1 MGLPKAAVSL
11 LGIQPGEERSA
22 SLMLA
27 HSFAMGVGTTFFETA
42 ASALFLA
49 HFGAPLLPYVYI
61 AAAVLNTLTG
71 LLYTGVQHRV
81 PFRTL
86 MVATLLLLLCATG
99 AFRVGLLVGS
109 AGALVFLLLVFYRIV
124 SALTD
129 LEYWAVATRLYDVRQ
144 AKRLFGVIGS
154 GEVVARIAGS
164 FSVPLLVGRIG
175 VANLL
180 LISAAGLAACLLLVV
195 TVLRPQPGNAARA
208 PLRMGAP
215 RPAGGVAAMLSLVQ
229 GPYLRLLLAITF
241 FAILSKY
248 LVDYAFL
255 AQMKGRYGGER
266 ELASFFGLFSGATQL
281 LSLATRLLVS
291 GPLLARH
298 GIRVGLL
305 VLPLAHAFCT
315 GLLVLAAARGGAG
328 AAAVFWLVMM
338 NQAIYKTLKHPID
351 NPSFKVMYQP
361 LRPEQ
366 RLAAQIVVETIITP
380 LTTGLA
386 GGMMLLFTVVMSPD
400 PVLFSCAMLAVFA
413 GWFFVAVRGGHAYSH
428 ALSEAL
434 RSRIVDEELDLDD
447 ERTIAVV
454 KESLRST
461 RAAEVV
467 FALDLLEKA
476 RRPELGS
483 ILLGLLDHPSP
494 DVRSSV
500 LSRLEGLRPPAAADA
515 VAAGLAQEPS
525 GEVRAAALRC
535 LCAIGGPEAPAAV
548 AAYLGDPDPQVARA
562 AMIGL
567 LGRGDWA
574 TSSAAASRLASMAGS
589 AVPEERAAAAHVI
602 GQAGQTGFQ
611 EILRGLLDDGT
622 AAVRRAALRA
632 ASRVKDGEL
641 WPVVTAS
648 LGEPA
653 FADLAGLALT
663 AGGAGALPA
672 LEAAWDRDPRS
683 RVRSRIAAVWGRI
696 GGTPAIALLR
706 PQMGYPDERV
716 RHAVLESLRRCGYRA
731 GEAESDGIGRKI
743 SVEAAD
749 AAWALGVIGDL
760 AGDARLRILV
770 DALEREVEGARQRI
784 LLLLSF
790 IHDPTTIQR
799 ARDNLG
805 HESKERRA
813 YALEI
818 LEVTLDRETRDQ
830 VFPLVEDL
838 SLAERGARLGEIF
851 PQEPAGR
858 GERLQQ
864 LLARP
869 AEWITPWTR
878 ACAIYSLGM
887 VGARLPARELK
898 AAALGG
904 DPIVREAA
912 DWISEGAVRRNAMLG
927 IEKVIVLKAV
937 PMFARASE
945 DVLADIAAL
954 VEEVQV
960 KAGETIFEKGDAGD
974 SLYVIVAGRVRV
986 FVGGH
991 TIAHLGPRDIF
1002 GELALLDPE
1011 PRTASIAA
1019 VEDTRL
1025 LRLDRE
1031 AFTELM
1037 AGNIE
1042 IVRGVLSVLCERL
1055 RKQAPDP
1062 TAPSGPAAAAGP
1074 VP

>member
-1 MGLPKAAVSL
+1 MGLPKAAASL

-49 HFGAPLLPYVYI
+49 HFGASLLPYVYI
-61 AAAVLNTLTG
+61 AAAVINTLTG

-86 MVATLLLLLCATG
+86 MVATLLLLLGATG
-99 AFRVGLLVGS
+99 AFRVGLLTS
-109 AGALVFLLLVFYRIV
+109 SSGALVFLLLVFYRVI

-154 GEVVARIAGS
+154 GEVAARIAGS

-195 TVLRPQPGNAARA
+195 AVLRSPPVTPAPRA
-208 PLRMGAP
+208 MGVR
-215 RPAGGVAAMLSLVQ
+215 RPAGGVAEMLRVVR
-229 GPYLRLLLAITF
+229 GPYIRLLLAITF

-255 AQMKGRYGGER
+255 TQMKSRYDGAR

-281 LSLATRLLVS
+281 LSLLTRLLVS
-291 GPLLARH
+291 GRLLARH
-298 GIRVGLL
+298 GIRAGLL

-315 GLLVLAAARGGAG
+315 GLLLIAATRGSAG
-328 AAAVFWLVMM
+328 SAAVFWLVLM

-351 NPSFKVMYQP
+351 NPSFKVLYQP

-386 GGMMLLFTVVMSPD
+386 GGVMLLFTVVISYD
-400 PVLFSCAMLAVFA
+400 AALFSSAMLAVFA
-413 GWFFVAVRGGHAYSH
+413 AWVVMAVRGGRAYSR
-428 ALSEAL
+428 ALNEAL

-461 RAAEVV
+461 RAGEVV

-483 ILLGLLDHPSP
+483 ILLGLLDHSSP
-494 DVRSSV
+494 EVRASV
-500 LSRLEGLRPPAAADA
+500 LSRLERLRPPAAADA
-515 VAAGLAQEPS
+515 VAARLGQERS
-525 GEVRAAALRC
+525 AEVRAATLRC
-535 LCAIGGPEAPAAV
+535 LCAIGGPEAADAV
-548 AAYLGDPDPQVARA
+548 AAYLEDPDPQVSRA
-562 AMIGL
+562 ALIGL
-567 LGRGDWA
+567 LGRASGA
-574 TSSAAASRLASMAGS
+574 TSPVVASRLASLAASS
-589 AVPEERAAAAHVI
+589 APEDRASASHVI
-602 GQAGQTGFQ
+602 GQAGQTGFR
-611 EILRGLLDDGT
+611 ETLRGLLGDG
-622 AAVRRAALRA
+622 AAPVRRAALRA
-632 ASRVKDGEL
+632 ASRVKDSEL
-641 WPVVTAS
+641 WPAVTPS
-648 LGEPA
+648 LGDPA
-653 FADLAGLALT
+653 FADLASLALT
-663 AGGAGALPA
+663 AGGAEALPA
-672 LEAAWDRDPRS
+672 LEAAWDGDPRA
-683 RVRSRIAAVWGRI
+683 RVRARIASVWGRI
-696 GGTPAIALLR
+696 GGATAVTLLVR
-706 PQMGYPDERV
+706 QIGYPHERV

-731 GEAESDGIGRKI
+731 GEDEADGIVRRI
-743 SVEAAD
+743 EAEAAD
-749 AAWALGVIGDL
+749 AAWALAVIRDL
-760 AGDARLRILV
+760 ADDARLRTLA
-770 DALEREVEGARQRI
+770 DALEREVEAGRERI
-784 LLLLSF
+784 FLLLSL
-790 IHDPTTIQR
+790 IHDPTTILR

-813 YALEI
+813 YALEV
-818 LEVTLDRETRDQ
+818 LEVTLDRETRQ
-830 VFPLVEDL
+830 RVFPLVEDL
-838 SLAERGARLGEIF
+838 ALAERGARLAELF
-851 PQEPAGR
+851 PQEAAGPV
-858 GERLQQ
+858 ERLRQ

-869 AEWITPWTR
+869 AEWTAPFTR
-878 ACAIYSLGM
+878 ACAVYSLGV
-887 VGARLPARELK
+887 VGGPLSALELRAARE
-898 AAALGG
+898 GG
-904 DPIVREAA
+904 DPIVAEAA
-912 DWISEGAVRRNAMLG
+912 AWVLEGAGRRNGMLD

-954 VEEVQV
+954 VEEVRAP
-960 KAGETIFEKGDAGD
+960 AGETIFEKGDAGD
-974 SLYVIVAGRVRV
+974 SLYVIVAGKVRV
-986 FVGGH
+986 FAGDK
-991 TIAHLGPRDIF
+991 TLAHLGARDTF

-1019 VEDTRL
+1019 VEDSRL

-1031 AFTELM
+1031 AFAELM

-1055 RKQAPDP
+1055 RRQASDP
-1062 TAPSGPAAAAGP
+1062 TTAAAAAP